1 MTKKLDKEINFLYTY
16 TMKKTTLICL
26 SLFLTVSAFAVDKGI
41 EQQFN
46 KLFIKHQ
53 RYLSVFHKTNLSRLS
68 AFDKAFF
75 RDADFLSHANTRQFL
90 ANFQRSVSSRSL
102 REGFASMSYTS
113 FISIN
118 GKKSVISYSITNN
131 GSKIYFT
138 KQALSNGKVIKAN
151 YTYDSKK
158 QNLEVREFRD
168 SIRINKKKYYEI

>member
-1 MTKKLDKEINFLYTY
+1 
-16 TMKKTTLICL
+16 MKKTILICL
-26 SLFLTVSAFAVDKGI
+26 SLFLTVSAFAVDNGI

-75 RDADFLSHANTRQFL
+75 RNVDFLSHANTRQFL
-90 ANFQRSVSSRSL
+90 ANFQRSTSSVSPG
-102 REGFASMSYTS
+102 EGFASMSYTS

-118 GKKSVISYSITNN
+118 GKQSAISYSITNN

-138 KQALSNGKVIKAN
+138 KQALSSGKVIKAN
-151 YTYDSKK
+151 YTYDSEK

-168 SIRINKKKYYEI
+168 RIRINKKKYHEI